1 MACLPCKEKK
11 LTSLICAGRRG
22 SPPTAAFLQEVRF
35 NFEHLVNFRPR
46 GLLFGVKEYTILYE
60 NKTERA
66 RGAEPVRRAPAG
78 RGEIQHGKISDRE
91 RQLL

>member
-1 MACLPCKEKK
+1 MACPPCKEKK
-11 LTSLICAGRRG
+11 LTSLFHAGRRG
-22 SPPTAAFLQEVRF
+22 SPPTAAFLREVRF

-66 RGAEPVRRAPAG
+66 RGAEPVAAGPRRARRDPTW
-78 RGEIQHGKISDRE
+78 
-91 RQLL
+91 